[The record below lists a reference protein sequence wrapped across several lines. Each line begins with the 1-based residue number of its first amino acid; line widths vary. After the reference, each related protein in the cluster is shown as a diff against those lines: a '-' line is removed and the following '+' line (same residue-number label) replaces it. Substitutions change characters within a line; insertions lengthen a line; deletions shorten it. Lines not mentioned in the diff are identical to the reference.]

1 MSQQSQSVHKKT
13 KHTEQN
19 TEQTVHAQAQRRKL
33 RIKNSGGRKKNQ
45 SNKQQAAKEHSKSRK
60 EKQFHKRS
68 TAHNKVQEKKQGEN

>member
-33 RIKNSGGRKKNQ
+33 RKKNTGGRKKQ

-60 EKQFHKRS
+60 EKQFHKHS
-68 TAHNKVQEKKQGEN
+68 TAPNKVQEKKQGEN